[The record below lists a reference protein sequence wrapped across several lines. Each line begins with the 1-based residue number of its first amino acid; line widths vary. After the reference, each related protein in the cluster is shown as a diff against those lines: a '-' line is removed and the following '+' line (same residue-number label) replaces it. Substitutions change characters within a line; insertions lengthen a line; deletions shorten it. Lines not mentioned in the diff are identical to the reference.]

1 MFLNCVFTFMWDI
14 MSMSLHDVSVLLIL
28 YIFLYFR
35 AKEIVKYSK
44 ANVAI
49 CTAHCDEY
57 ASNVPP
63 LPRKS
68 ALISASQPIQPGS
81 QRTLRDHG
89 HGLVCH
95 VICLFALP
103 AFARYS
109 FQPAQ
114 RAGSGSGWVGLGAW
128 FRAEVVYPSK
138 DGHPPRY

>member
-1 MFLNCVFTFMWDI
+1 

-63 LPRKS
+63 LPV
-68 ALISASQPIQPGS
+68 S
-81 QRTLRDHG
+81 QR
-89 HGLVCH
+89 
-95 VICLFALP
+95 
-103 AFARYS
+103 
-109 FQPAQ
+109 
-114 RAGSGSGWVGLGAW
+114 
-128 FRAEVVYPSK
+128 
-138 DGHPPRY
+138 